1 MSDEFTRD
9 ETVNRQLS
17 TINSFALQVG
27 FDACGISKA
36 DYLQDQ
42 EVQLHHWLDSGYQG
56 EMGYMERNIDKR
68 LDPRVL
74 VSNAKSV
81 ISVLLNYHPGNPD
94 ISTYPPKISRYALS
108 HDYHIVVK
116 DKLYQLL
123 GLIRKE
129 FGNVEGRAFVDS
141 APVLEKTWA
150 VRAGLGWIGKNS
162 LLIHPKLGSYVF
174 IGELIID
181 LEIETST
188 THAPNRCGTCTRCL
202 DACPTGAIVSPSVID
217 SRKCISYL
225 TIEKKTQLTEEEQ
238 NSLNGWCFGCDI
250 CQEVCPWNSKATISK
265 CEELMPK
272 QEILDLSPNELKS
285 ISKEQFDTIFND
297 TPLSRAGF
305 ERIVSISS
313 FNA

>member
-42 EVQLHHWLDSGYQG
+42 EGYLHHWLDSGYQG
-56 EMGYMERNIDKR
+56 EMDYMERNLEKR
-68 LDPRVL
+68 LDPRIL
-74 VSNAKSV
+74 VPNAKSV
-81 ISVLLNYHPGNPD
+81 ISIILNYNHGNPEV
-94 ISTYPPKISRYALS
+94 STNPPKISRYALS
-108 HDYHIVVK
+108 QDYHFVVK

-129 FGNVEGRAFVDS
+129 FGEVEGRVFVDS

-150 VRAGLGWIGKNS
+150 ARAGLGWIGKNS
-162 LLIHPKLGSYVF
+162 LLINPKLGSYIF

-181 LEIETST
+181 LEVETNTSQM
-188 THAPNRCGTCTRCL
+188 PNRCGTCTRCM

-225 TIEKKTQLTEEEQ
+225 TIEKKSPLTVEEQ
-238 NSLNGWCFGCDI
+238 QSLNGWCFGCDI
-250 CQEVCPWNSKATISK
+250 CQEVCPWNGKATTSK

-272 QEILDLSPNELKS
+272 QEILNLIPSKLKS
-285 ISKEQFDTIFND
+285 LSNEQFDTIFSD
-297 TPLSRAGF
+297 TPLLRAGYK
-305 ERIVSISS
+305 RIVSNSS
-313 FNA
+313 FHT